1 MRKVLLGKVTQK
13 KAEEHK
19 RFLRS
24 LQPEE
29 RLLLTLRDELYG
41 GKWENLKQD
50 LQDRLEG
57 RPYVFKL
64 AGRIKDDL
72 ARIKK
77 LESYEKKH
85 KINLSDYMGKE
96 KRK

>member
-1 MRKVLLGKVTQK
+1 MGKLVSK
-13 KAEEHK
+13 RDEEHR

-41 GKWENLKQD
+41 GKWENLKRD
-50 LQDRLEG
+50 LKDRLEG

-72 ARIKK
+72 ARIEK
-77 LESYEKKH
+77 LEGYEKRH
-85 KINLSDYMGKE
+85 KINLSEIGKE
-96 KRK
+96 RRR